1 MPKFL
6 LTFRGPS
13 EPVAPD
19 PDASAAW
26 MQWFGQIND
35 SVIEMGDGVGAAH
48 RVGNVEGGSQR
59 VGGYTIIEAA
69 DLNAAAKIASSS
81 PPVADGYGVEVG
93 QLLEIL
99 ANVPASGAT
108 A

>member
-6 LTFRGPS
+6 LTFRAPS
-13 EPVAPD
+13 EPAAPD
-19 PDASAAW
+19 ADTSAAW
-26 MQWFGQIND
+26 MQWFGKIND
-35 SVIEMGDGVGAAH
+35 SIVEMGDGVGPAQ
-48 RVGNVEGGSQR
+48 RVGNVDGGQR

-69 DLNAAAKIASSS
+69 DLDAAAEIASSS
-81 PPVADGYGVEVG
+81 PPVVAGYGVEVG

-99 ANVPASGAT
+99 ANMPATGAT

>member
-6 LTFRGPS
+6 LTFRAPS

-19 PDASAAW
+19 PDVSAAW
-26 MQWFGQIND
+26 MKWFGEIND
-35 SVIEMGDGVGAAH
+35 SIVEMGDGVGPAQ
-48 RVGNVEGGSQR
+48 RVGNVDGGQR

-69 DLNAAAKIASSS
+69 DFNAATKIASTS
-81 PPVADGYGVEVG
+81 PPVVSGYGVEIG
-93 QLLEIL
+93 QLLEIM
-99 ANVPASGAT
+99 ANMPASGAT